1 MPKYTVLCNLIE
13 KFRGELE
20 FEASSPHKAQE
31 KAEQFAN
38 EYGVS
43 SDDDSQFNWDYRESE
58 FEIIEIQD

>member
-43 SDDDSQFNWDYRESE
+43 SDDDSQFNWDYLESE
-58 FEIIEIQD
+58 FEVVEIQD